1 MAGHPE
7 TQAGSEQATLWAG
20 AEAERHGAQGETLM
34 ARPLKSNVTVSP
46 YFKIYI

>member
-7 TQAGSEQATLWAG
+7 TPGGSEQVTLWAG

-34 ARPLKSNVTVSP
+34 ARPLKSNV
-46 YFKIYI
+46 KIYSCKGN